1 MKKVDE
7 RYFIRKP
14 DEPATEDIDAVL
26 AEGENILWR
35 GKPLKK
41 AFVWN
46 SALKFM
52 GIAILWLLFD
62 GFAIGMFASFPGM
75 PWFLYIV
82 IGVFFLFH
90 LIPVWLWIYSMVTAG
105 RRHKMEEY
113 AFTDRRIIVRKGM
126 VGARVQS
133 ILYSDLTSVNL
144 RVGIIEKL
152 CKVGDIYIV
161 AGKETAVLEDLEDPQ
176 FLYSRLQGIA
186 NDIKSDILYP
196 NALRPGENPGYK
208 TSYREEGKK

>member
-1 MKKVDE
+1 
-7 RYFIRKP
+7 
-14 DEPATEDIDAVL
+14 
-26 AEGENILWR
+26 
-35 GKPLKK
+35 
-41 AFVWN
+41 
-46 SALKFM
+46 
-52 GIAILWLLFD
+52 
-62 GFAIGMFASFPGM
+62 
-75 PWFLYIV
+75 
-82 IGVFFLFH
+82 
-90 LIPVWLWIYSMVTAG
+90 MVTAG

-126 VGARVQS
+126 VGARIQS

-144 RVGIIEKL
+144 RVGLIEKM

-186 NDIKSDILYP
+186 NDIKADILYP

-208 TSYREEGKK
+208 TSYRGEDKK